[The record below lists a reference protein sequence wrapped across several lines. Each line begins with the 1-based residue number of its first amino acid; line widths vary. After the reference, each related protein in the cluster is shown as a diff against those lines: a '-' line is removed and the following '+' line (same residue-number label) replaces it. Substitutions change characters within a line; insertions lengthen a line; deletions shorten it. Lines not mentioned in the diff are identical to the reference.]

1 MPDWAE
7 PVVRYILE
15 VGLPATLRVSAI
27 AVVGAT
33 VIGIVL
39 GTRPHDRSPPS
50 RDPDPG
56 LRRGLPR
63 SADPRDGLHGLLRP
77 PSINPEL
84 EFGPLT
90 ATAIA
95 LILWGSAQVAEAT
108 RGAVQSIPREQHEAA
123 AALGFGWV
131 GRHRSVILPQAL
143 RRLLP
148 PLVSLLVNII
158 QNSTLAAVIGGI
170 ELLQAGKAQTERLT
184 FYPPAGIG
192 EIHAFEIFA
201 FVALLFFL
209 ISFPLTRLAAYLEKA
224 PRLRA
229 TTVGGL
235 RGQRES
241 ASCCSTTRSEA
252 AAPLDASSWCVGR
265 RMPGRHAHEVARRPL
280 RRCTSAGRPTRHEV
294 PAGGSTH
301 ALTVRTAGLCPHPSG
316 GGLRRRVQPGDG
328 DAHRVGRSAL
338 RDVRAA
344 ARERDRHGR
353 IVRDARPSHR
363 QRRAP
368 GLRAHGKHGSV
379 WSHPVRE
386 RLSLQRGLTH
396 GDTSRGW
403 MMTDRL
409 PVCGAAQTHALGWAR
424 LGT

>member
-27 AVVGAT
+27 SVVGAT
-33 VIGIVL
+33 VVGIVL
-39 GTRPHDRSPPS
+39 GTVLTLDAALARILTR
-50 RDPDPG
+50 G
-56 LRRGLPR
+56 YVEVFRGLPILVTVFMVYF
-63 SADPRDGLHGLLRP
+63 GL

-209 ISFPLTRLAAYLEKA
+209 ISFPLTRLAAYLEK
-224 PRLRA
+224 RL
-229 TTVGGL
+229 V
-235 RGQRES
+235 
-241 ASCCSTTRSEA
+241 
-252 AAPLDASSWCVGR
+252 
-265 RMPGRHAHEVARRPL
+265 
-280 RRCTSAGRPTRHEV
+280 
-294 PAGGSTH
+294 
-301 ALTVRTAGLCPHPSG
+301 
-316 GGLRRRVQPGDG
+316 
-328 DAHRVGRSAL
+328 
-338 RDVRAA
+338 
-344 ARERDRHGR
+344 
-353 IVRDARPSHR
+353 
-363 QRRAP
+363 
-368 GLRAHGKHGSV
+368 
-379 WSHPVRE
+379 
-386 RLSLQRGLTH
+386 
-396 GDTSRGW
+396 
-403 MMTDRL
+403 
-409 PVCGAAQTHALGWAR
+409 
-424 LGT
+424 

>member
-27 AVVGAT
+27 SVVGAT
-33 VIGIVL
+33 AVGIVL
-39 GTRPHDRSPPS
+39 GTLLTLDAAVARILTR
-50 RDPDPG
+50 G
-56 LRRGLPR
+56 YVEVFRGLPILVTVFMVYF
-63 SADPRDGLHGLLRP
+63 GLP
-77 PSINPEL
+77 AINPEL

-123 AALGFGWV
+123 AALGFGWA

-209 ISFPLTRLAAYLEKA
+209 ISFPLTRLAAYLEK
-224 PRLRA
+224 RL
-229 TTVGGL
+229 V
-235 RGQRES
+235 
-241 ASCCSTTRSEA
+241 
-252 AAPLDASSWCVGR
+252 
-265 RMPGRHAHEVARRPL
+265 
-280 RRCTSAGRPTRHEV
+280 
-294 PAGGSTH
+294 
-301 ALTVRTAGLCPHPSG
+301 
-316 GGLRRRVQPGDG
+316 
-328 DAHRVGRSAL
+328 
-338 RDVRAA
+338 
-344 ARERDRHGR
+344 
-353 IVRDARPSHR
+353 
-363 QRRAP
+363 
-368 GLRAHGKHGSV
+368 
-379 WSHPVRE
+379 
-386 RLSLQRGLTH
+386 
-396 GDTSRGW
+396 
-403 MMTDRL
+403 
-409 PVCGAAQTHALGWAR
+409 
-424 LGT
+424 

>member
-27 AVVGAT
+27 SVVGAT
-33 VIGIVL
+33 VDGIVL
-39 GTRPHDRSPPS
+39 GTLLTLDAALARILTR
-50 RDPDPG
+50 G
-56 LRRGLPR
+56 YVEVFRGLPILVTVFMVYF
-63 SADPRDGLHGLLRP
+63 GL

-209 ISFPLTRLAAYLEKA
+209 ISFPLTRLAAYLEK
-224 PRLRA
+224 RL
-229 TTVGGL
+229 V
-235 RGQRES
+235 
-241 ASCCSTTRSEA
+241 
-252 AAPLDASSWCVGR
+252 
-265 RMPGRHAHEVARRPL
+265 
-280 RRCTSAGRPTRHEV
+280 
-294 PAGGSTH
+294 
-301 ALTVRTAGLCPHPSG
+301 
-316 GGLRRRVQPGDG
+316 
-328 DAHRVGRSAL
+328 
-338 RDVRAA
+338 
-344 ARERDRHGR
+344 
-353 IVRDARPSHR
+353 
-363 QRRAP
+363 
-368 GLRAHGKHGSV
+368 
-379 WSHPVRE
+379 
-386 RLSLQRGLTH
+386 
-396 GDTSRGW
+396 
-403 MMTDRL
+403 
-409 PVCGAAQTHALGWAR
+409 
-424 LGT
+424 